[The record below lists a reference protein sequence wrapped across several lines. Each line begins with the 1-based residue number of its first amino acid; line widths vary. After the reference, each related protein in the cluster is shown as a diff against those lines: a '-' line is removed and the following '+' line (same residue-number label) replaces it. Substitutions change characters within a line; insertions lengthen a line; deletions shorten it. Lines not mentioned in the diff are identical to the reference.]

1 LWRLITIDRRGSC
14 RLTVCVGPWAIK
26 LARGATGRRCNRFE
40 ADLWNRT
47 IAVRRAMLCPILVIL
62 PFGIGVVMRR
72 ADPTTVDE
80 AQQLLDGDEFPDWD
94 YMPPSDDS
102 CPFEYKASDWGR
114 LPDGRLVALDYSAIA
129 LSDPEEL
136 RLAVQ
141 RALRDGAEEK

>member
-1 LWRLITIDRRGSC
+1 
-14 RLTVCVGPWAIK
+14 
-26 LARGATGRRCNRFE
+26 
-40 ADLWNRT
+40 
-47 IAVRRAMLCPILVIL
+47 MLCPILVIL

-136 RLAVQ
+136 TRRSGREVG
-141 RALRDGAEEK
+141 GAGPLPKTSAGRGPPPC